1 MKDKHTQQAVFL
13 TGGRKHV
20 NRKSGGEG
28 GGGGVGRG
36 AGGGGVASGRP
47 QVEMMTVV

>member
-1 MKDKHTQQAVFL
+1 MKGKHTQKAVFL

-20 NRKSGGEG
+20 NRKSGGK
-28 GGGGVGRG
+28 GGGGVGRV
-36 AGGGGVASGRP
+36 GVASARP

>member
-13 TGGRKHV
+13 TGGREHV

-28 GGGGVGRG
+28 GGG
-36 AGGGGVASGRP
+36 AGGGGVASARP